1 MKLIYLSHFY
11 PKSRIDYYLSKSRAG
26 LAAAADA
33 HQYAIALGLNE
44 YSTDLE
50 IINVPALFYF
60 PLRYKKFRHK
70 GEYIEEN
77 GLTIHNLS
85 FNLMM
90 EYTFISQYRNTKRK
104 LLDIVRNSKD
114 DIYIIVY
121 GIKQQLMHA
130 AIDVKNQF
138 PDRIKLCDIIPD
150 LPEDVNTHGNI
161 VSSLISVVRN
171 RFNRPASEYF
181 KYFDKYVL
189 LTKYMKEVVGCKE
202 GSYIVSEGIYE
213 EKVSKRIEHQE
224 NSTTFTIFYGGM
236 LYEKFGI
243 KNLVDAVFSIDNPS
257 IRLQLC
263 GFGDCT
269 DYIKEISRKDSRIQ
283 HLGVLSRAEVLNLQS
298 KASLL
303 VNPRIPDGNPFT
315 RYSFPS
321 KTMEYF
327 GSGTPTLLYQ
337 LEGIPGE
344 YYKYCYSL
352 DSKHID
358 TQSLSDKI
366 IEIIDTPVKERLELA
381 SSARQFVIDKKNYKI
396 VGKQIF
402 DFINEK

>member
-1 MKLIYLSHFY
+1 MKLIYLTHFY
-11 PKSRIDYYLSKSRAG
+11 PKSRIDYYLSNSRAG

-33 HQYAIALGLNE
+33 HQYAIALGLSE
-44 YSTDLE
+44 YADE
-50 IINVPALFYF
+50 IEIVNVPALFYF

-77 GLTIHNLS
+77 GLKIHNLS

-90 EYTFISQYRNTKRK
+90 EYTFISQYRHTKRK
-104 LLDIVRNSKD
+104 LLDIVKNTND
-114 DIYIIVY
+114 NIYIIVY

-130 AIDVKNQF
+130 AVDVKNQF
-138 PDRIKLCDIIPD
+138 PNRIKLCEIIPD

-161 VSSLISVVRN
+161 VSSLISAVRN
-171 RFNRPASEYF
+171 RFNRPSSEYF
-181 KYFDKYVL
+181 KYFDKYVF
-189 LTKYMKEVVGCKE
+189 LTKYMQEVVGCKAE
-202 GSYIVSEGIYE
+202 SFIVSEGIYE

-224 NSTTFTIFYGGM
+224 NPSVFTIFYGGM

-243 KNLVDAVFSIDNPS
+243 KNLVDAVHSIDNPS

-263 GFGDCT
+263 GFGDCA
-269 DYIKEISRKDSRIQ
+269 DYIKELSQKDSRIQ
-283 HLGVLSRAEVLNLQS
+283 YLGVLARAEVLNLQS
-298 KASLL
+298 RASLL
-303 VNPRIPDGNPFT
+303 VNPRVPDGNPFT

-337 LEGIPGE
+337 LEGIPEE
-344 YYKYCYSL
+344 YYNYCYSI
-352 DSKHID
+352 DSEHVD
-358 TQSLSDKI
+358 SQSLSDKI
-366 IEIIDTPVKERLELA
+366 IEIIDTPVKDRLALA
-381 SSARQFVIDKKNYKI
+381 SSARNFVLNQKNYKI

-402 DFINEK
+402 DFINEN